1 MNTIANWEEV
11 PIFDSEEAE
20 ALFWSENRP
29 DLRLMESA
37 VAGIGE
43 AGESVTISLRIDPRM
58 LARIKRLA
66 RARFL
71 NYQSMIKQW
80 LSERMEMEMANEN
93 PQPQM
98 KTHPRNRP
106 SGFTLIELLM
116 VIAIIAILASLVT
129 SLGAVAVR
137 KSKIGRVQAELQ
149 QVKTAIETYKA
160 KRGTY
165 PPDNASTNN
174 PGYDQTNAL
183 YYELVGAINVNN
195 SGTYVTL
202 DGRGLPITTNEL
214 LADCGV
220 SGIANSS
227 QTTNSSDD
235 AAAAQ
240 NFLITLKSSQLRTN
254 TVNGNSIVFLNVPVE
269 INSANDFNP
278 WHYVSSQPVHN
289 PGSYDLWAEFL
300 IGKKTNVICNWSD
313 QPIVK

>member
-1 MNTIANWEEV
+1 MNTIASWEEV

-37 VAGIGE
+37 VAGVGE

-80 LSERMEMEMANEN
+80 LSERMEMEMADET

-98 KTHPRNRP
+98 KSHPRNR
-106 SGFTLIELLM
+106 SSAFTLVEMLM

-129 SLGAVAVR
+129 TLGAVAIR
-137 KSKIGRVQAELQ
+137 KAKISRVQAELQ

-160 KRGTY
+160 KLGYY
-165 PPDNASTNN
+165 PPDATTNIA
-174 PGYDQTNAL
+174 GYDQTNAL
-183 YYELVGAINVNN
+183 YYELVGAINTNN
-195 SGTYVTL
+195 TGNYLTL
-202 DGRGLPITTNEL
+202 DGRSPAISTNTL
-214 LADCGV
+214 FQYCGV

-227 QTTNSSDD
+227 ENTNSSDN
-235 AAAAQ
+235 ASAAQ
-240 NFLITLKSSQLRTN
+240 NFLVTLNSAQLRTN
-254 TVNGNSIVFLNVPVE
+254 VNNIVLINVPVE
-269 INSANDFNP
+269 INSASDFNP

-300 IGKKTNVICNWSD
+300 IGHKTNVVCNWSD